1 MSPRT
6 AAMLLT
12 VLAACGSTAREPVTS
27 AIIHDEGGTRP
38 PAAVLPPADYVAAR
52 DRVLAEAR
60 LVRTQMEARDA
71 AALFARFSPEM
82 AAAVPLAQVE
92 ALVGAFAAA
101 GGFTAV
107 ANERAVPISRRVRTY
122 VADVTMDGE
131 ELAMAVAFDEA
142 WKIAGLQFSSLPE
155 TPPAGEGPPVTLPFP
170 AAGPWL
176 VFWGGD
182 DPRDNYHVVAPDQ
195 RHAYD
200 LVVWRD
206 GATFSGDGT
215 KNEDYA
221 CFGTSIEAPVDA
233 RVTDVV
239 SHLPDNVPGVMD
251 PAHAAG
257 NYVMLEVA
265 PRRFLLLAHLQAGS
279 VVLHVGDEVR
289 RGAVVGR
296 CGNSGNTSE
305 PHLHLHVQ
313 DHPGFGVPDTRGVPL
328 LFTDVIVDG
337 ARLPAA
343 APARGRF
350 VQRATP

>member
-1 MSPRT
+1 MSTRT
-6 AAMLLT
+6 VATLAALA
-12 VLAACGSTAREPVTS
+12 AACGPPPREPVTA
-27 AIIHDEGGTRP
+27 AILHDEAGTRP

-60 LVRTQMEARDA
+60 LVRAQMEAGDA
-71 AALFARFSPEM
+71 AALFARFSAEM

-107 ANERAVPISRRVRTY
+107 SAERAVPISPRVRTY

-131 ELAMAVAFDEA
+131 VLAMAVAFDEA
-142 WKIAGLQFSSLPE
+142 WKIAGLQFSSLPA

-182 DPRDNYHVVAPDQ
+182 DPRDNYHVVATGQ

-206 GATFSGDGT
+206 GSTFGGDGT

-221 CFGTSIEAPVDA
+221 CFGISIEAPVDA
-233 RVTDVV
+233 RVAEVV
-239 SHLPDNVPGVMD
+239 SHLPDNKPGEMD

-257 NYVMLEVA
+257 NHVMLEVA
-265 PRRFLLLAHLQAGS
+265 PGRFLLLGHLQAGS
-279 VVLHVGDEVR
+279 VVLRPGDEVR

-305 PHLHLHVQ
+305 PHLHVHVQ
-313 DHPGFGVPDTRGVPL
+313 DRPSLDDPDARGVPL
-328 LFTDVIVDG
+328 LFADVVVDG
-337 ARLPAA
+337 ARLPSA

-350 VQRATP
+350 VQRASR